1 MNVLSK
7 DTGFFARI
15 FPTFDNSF
23 PPDPWIQIQQPCM
36 VTFLRKLCLILI
48 SRQTNSNLEN
58 NPYSDLTDLQL
69 VERITKDNN
78 TMLFGVLYDR
88 YAKMVY
94 NKCYGFARSEDEAED
109 LTQDVFLML
118 FVKLNSFQGRSKFS
132 SWLYSF
138 TYNFCVNYVNRNK
151 ERKMSDKSSPIEHSE
166 YKLSDHVS
174 DESLFEM
181 RTDKLKK
188 ALDLIDPEDKKL
200 LLLKYQDD
208 VSIKELQDLLEIGES
223 AVKMRLKRAKA
234 RIIETYNTLE

>member
-1 MNVLSK
+1 
-7 DTGFFARI
+7 
-15 FPTFDNSF
+15 
-23 PPDPWIQIQQPCM
+23 M
-36 VTFLRKLCLILI
+36 VTFLRKLCLILV
-48 SRQTNSNLEN
+48 SKQTNSNLDN
-58 NPYSDLTDLQL
+58 NPYSKLTDLEL

-78 TMLFGVLYDR
+78 TMLFGILYDR

-118 FVKLNSFQGRSKFS
+118 FVKLKSFQGRSKFS

-138 TYNFCVNYVNRNK
+138 TYNFCVNYVKRNK
-151 ERKMSDKSSPIEHSE
+151 ERKMSDKSSSIEYSE
-166 YKLSDHVS
+166 YKLSDDVS

-181 RTDKLKK
+181 RSDKLKK
-188 ALDLIDPEDKKL
+188 ALDLIDPEDKKI

-208 VSIKELQDLLEIGES
+208 VSIKELQELLEIGES